1 MPAFVTGRLLGKF
14 RGASLRIPLLL
25 VVALTVS
32 ALAFT
37 GSGCRPYKK
46 GEALY
51 KIHCANCHMPD
62 GTGLEG
68 NIPPLA
74 SSDYF
79 SKNPVAAA
87 CIIRN
92 GLQDT
97 IRVNGRVYSQPMAAI
112 PKLSEL
118 EITNI
123 INYIGHSWGN
133 RTPYLSLANVRKAL
147 EECN

>member
-1 MPAFVTGRLLGKF
+1 MPAFAIGRLLRK
-14 RGASLRIPLLL
+14 RWGASLRLPLLL
-25 VVALTVS
+25 GIVLTVS

-37 GSGCRPYKK
+37 GAGCRPYKK

-51 KIHCANCHMPD
+51 KTHCANCHMPD

-74 SSDYF
+74 GSDYF
-79 SKNPVAAA
+79 LANPVATA
-87 CIIRN
+87 CNIRY

-97 IRVNGRVYSQPMAAI
+97 IRVNGRVYAQPMAAI
-112 PKLSEL
+112 PQLGEL

-133 RTPYLSLANVRKAL
+133 RAPYLSLGKVKKAL

>member
-1 MPAFVTGRLLGKF
+1 MPAFAIGRFLGKF
-14 RGASLRIPLLL
+14 RGASLRFPLLL
-25 VVALTVS
+25 GVVLTVS

-51 KIHCANCHMPD
+51 KTHCANCHMPD

-74 SSDYF
+74 GSDYF
-79 SKNPVAAA
+79 LANPVATA
-87 CIIRN
+87 CNIRY

-97 IRVNGRVYSQPMAAI
+97 IRVNGRVYSP
-112 PKLSEL
+112 
-118 EITNI
+118 TWR
-123 INYIGHSWGN
+123 IGDYQYYQLHW
-133 RTPYLSLANVRKAL
+133 AL
-147 EECN
+147 LGEPRPLPVFGEG

>member
-1 MPAFVTGRLLGKF
+1 MPVFVFWGPMRKLIDV
-14 RGASLRIPLLL
+14 SLRLSLL
-25 VVALTVS
+25 VGIIFGVS
-32 ALAFT
+32 ALIFS
-37 GSGCRPYKK
+37 GFGCRPYKK

-51 KIHCANCHMPD
+51 KTHCANCHMPD

-74 SSDYF
+74 GSDYF
-79 SKNPVAAA
+79 LNNPVATA
-87 CIIRN
+87 CFIRY

-97 IRVNGRVYSQPMAAI
+97 ISVKGRVYSQPMAAI
-112 PKLSEL
+112 PQLGEL

-133 RTPYLSLANVRKAL
+133 RAPYLSLEKVKKKL
-147 EECN
+147 EACN